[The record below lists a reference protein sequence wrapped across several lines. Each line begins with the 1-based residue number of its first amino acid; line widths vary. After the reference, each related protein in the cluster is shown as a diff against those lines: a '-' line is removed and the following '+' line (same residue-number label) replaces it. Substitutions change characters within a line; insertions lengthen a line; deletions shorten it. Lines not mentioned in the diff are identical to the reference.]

1 MARKTVVISDLTGE
15 VVNDPVR
22 LTVQHGASVFVL
34 DVDSSEEIVTDLKAK
49 GTAQKRRGRKP
60 QSK

>member
-1 MARKTVVISDLTGE
+1 MAKKTVVISDLTGE
-15 VVNDPVR
+15 IVNDPAR
-22 LTVQHGASVFVL
+22 LTVQHGGSIFVL
-34 DVDSSEEIVTDLKAK
+34 DVDSSEELVTDLKSK